1 MKFVQI
7 GDVHFDVPFTTI
19 SDRLNLGEQR
29 RLEQRKA
36 FKKVID
42 YIKDNDV
49 ENLFICGDL
58 YENKYIRSSTIEY
71 INKLFKE
78 IENTQI
84 FIIPGNHDP
93 FLNDSF
99 YKNFKW
105 NSNVKIFG
113 SKIEKVELDNVN
125 IYGYGFDDFELNKNL
140 EEIELDNNK
149 FNILLTH
156 GDLYNASK
164 YNAINLKDIINKGF
178 DYIAIGHI
186 HKRDEYY
193 SGSLISLGF
202 DEPGEHGFIYGEVNE
217 NKLVRKFV
225 KADSREFITMEID
238 VSKYESKEDLIEAL
252 NEIDTKDNLYEII
265 FVGNRKFDIE
275 INIKLLQEN
284 IVKIKDKTKYSVN
297 LEQKENE
304 KTLTGFFIK
313 NLKEEL
319 NNQLITEEEYEKILE
334 LGSKILN
341 K

>member
-58 YENKYIRSSTIEY
+58 YENEYIRSSTIEY

-334 LGSKILN
+334 LGSNILN

>member
-58 YENKYIRSSTIEY
+58 YENEYIRSSTIEY

-78 IENTQI
+78 IENTKI

-217 NKLVRKFV
+217 NKLVRKFI
-225 KADSREFITMEID
+225 KADSREFVTMEID

>member
-58 YENKYIRSSTIEY
+58 YENEYIRSSTIEY

-78 IENTQI
+78 IENTKI

>member
-58 YENKYIRSSTIEY
+58 YENEYIRSSTIEY

-113 SKIEKVELDNVN
+113 SKIEKVELDNAN

-140 EEIELDNNK
+140 EEIELDKNK

-217 NKLVRKFV
+217 NKLVRKFI

>member
-58 YENKYIRSSTIEY
+58 YENEYIRSSTIEY

-78 IENTQI
+78 IENTKI

-140 EEIELDNNK
+140 EEIELDKNK

-217 NKLVRKFV
+217 NKLVRKFI
-225 KADSREFITMEID
+225 KADSREFIIMEID

>member
-7 GDVHFDVPFTTI
+7 GDVHFDIPFTTI

-58 YENKYIRSSTIEY
+58 YENEYIRSSTIEY

-78 IENTQI
+78 IENTKI

-140 EEIELDNNK
+140 EEIELDKNK

>member
-58 YENKYIRSSTIEY
+58 YENEYIRSSTIEY

-78 IENTQI
+78 IENIQI

-113 SKIEKVELDNVN
+113 SKIEKVELDNAN

-217 NKLVRKFV
+217 NKLVRKFI

-297 LEQKENE
+297 FEQKENE

>member
-58 YENKYIRSSTIEY
+58 YENEYIRSSTIEY

-78 IENTQI
+78 IENTKI

-217 NKLVRKFV
+217 NKLVRKFI